1 MLTMLFR
8 HVPWTVRM
16 IKWLTISDLG
26 LAQIYPLTDE
36 ESDTGPKVIS
46 ASFADPYV
54 LLIRDDFSAVV
65 LTADE
70 NGDLDEVSQSESYKA
85 GKWLSG
91 SLYEDS
97 NDILR
102 LEYPE
107 ESEDEV
113 GNVLMFLLN
122 AKGGLQ
128 VRQKLPSC
136 HCCQNHTF

>member
-1 MLTMLFR
+1 MFAL
-8 HVPWTVRM
+8 
-16 IKWLTISDLG
+16 INSLTISDLG

-36 ESDTGPKVIS
+36 ESDTEPKVIS
-46 ASFADPYV
+46 ASFADPYT
-54 LLIRDDFSAVV
+54 LLVRDDSSAVV
-65 LTADE
+65 LTGDE
-70 NGDLDEVSQSESYKA
+70 NGDLDEVSQSEAFKA

-107 ESEDEV
+107 ESEDEA

-128 VRQKLPSC
+128 VC
-136 HCCQNHTF
+136 

>member
-1 MLTMLFR
+1 M
-8 HVPWTVRM
+8 
-16 IKWLTISDLG
+16 
-26 LAQIYPLTDE
+26 TDE
-36 ESDTGPKVIS
+36 DSESGPKVVN

-54 LLIRDDFSAVV
+54 LLVRDDSSAVV

-70 NGDLDEVSQSESYKA
+70 SGDLDEVSQSEAFKT

-97 NDILR
+97 SDVLR

-107 ESEDEV
+107 ESEDEAS
-113 GNVLMFLLN
+113 NVLMFLLN

-128 VRQKLPSC
+128 VRQLIHLVPAVSLAFTWTD
-136 HCCQNHTF
+136 QS

>member
-1 MLTMLFR
+1 MPGLSASIR
-8 HVPWTVRM
+8 P
-16 IKWLTISDLG
+16 LTILDLG

-36 ESDTGPKVIS
+36 ESDTGPKAIS
-46 ASFADPYV
+46 ASFADPYI
-54 LLIRDDFSAVV
+54 LLIRDDSSAVI

-70 NGDLDEVSQSESYKA
+70 NGDLDEVSQSEAFRA
-85 GKWLSG
+85 GRWQSG

-107 ESEDEV
+107 ESEDEA

-122 AKGGLQ
+122 AKGGLH
-128 VRQKLPSC
+128 VRQMLPSLGS
-136 HCCQNHTF
+136 H

>member
-1 MLTMLFR
+1 MPRIIALIR
-8 HVPWTVRM
+8 P
-16 IKWLTISDLG
+16 LTISDLG
-26 LAQIYPLTDE
+26 LAQIYPLTDI

-54 LLIRDDFSAVV
+54 LLIRDDSSAIV

-70 NGDLDEVSQSESYKA
+70 NGDLDEISQSESFKA
-85 GKWLSG
+85 GDWLSG

-97 NDILR
+97 NDVLR

-107 ESEDEV
+107 ESEDEA

-122 AKGGLQ
+122 SRVGLQ
-128 VRQKLPSC
+128 VRLMTTSLSALRRT
-136 HCCQNHTF
+136 NEIMGS

>member
-1 MLTMLFR
+1 MLTIL
-8 HVPWTVRM
+8 
-16 IKWLTISDLG
+16 DLG

-36 ESDTGPKVIS
+36 DSDSGPKVIS
-46 ASFADPYV
+46 ASFADPYI
-54 LLIRDDFSAVV
+54 LLIRDDSSAVV

-70 NGDLDEVSQSESYKA
+70 NGDLDEISQSGAFEA

-97 NDILR
+97 NDLLR

-107 ESEDEV
+107 ESEDEA
-113 GNVLMFLLN
+113 GNVLMFMLS

-128 VRQKLPSC
+128 VR
-136 HCCQNHTF
+136 

>member
-1 MLTMLFR
+1 M
-8 HVPWTVRM
+8 
-16 IKWLTISDLG
+16 
-26 LAQIYPLTDE
+26 
-36 ESDTGPKVIS
+36 IS

-54 LLIRDDFSAVV
+54 LLIRDDSSAVV

-70 NGDLDEVSQSESYKA
+70 NGDLDEVSQSESFKA

-97 NDILR
+97 NDVLR

-107 ESEDEV
+107 ESEDEA

-128 VRQKLPSC
+128 VRQLPPSRYFARDY
-136 HCCQNHTF
+136 NASVSE

>member
-1 MLTMLFR
+1 
-8 HVPWTVRM
+8 M
-16 IKWLTISDLG
+16 IKPLTTSDLG

-36 ESDTGPKVIS
+36 ENDTGPKVIS

-54 LLIRDDFSAVV
+54 LLIKDNSSAIVV
-65 LTADE
+65 TADE
-70 NGDLDEVSQSESYKA
+70 NGDLDEVSQSDAFKA

-107 ESEDEV
+107 ESEDEA

-122 AKGGLQ
+122 AKGGLN
-128 VRQKLPSC
+128 VRCIPPSC
-136 HCCQNHTF
+136 SSPSDHTFQLF

>member
-1 MLTMLFR
+1 
-8 HVPWTVRM
+8 M
-16 IKWLTISDLG
+16 IKPLTVSDLG

-36 ESDTGPKVIS
+36 ESDTGPTVMS

-54 LLIRDDFSAVV
+54 LLIRDDSSAVI

-70 NGDLDEVSQSESYKA
+70 NGDLDEVSQSQAFKA
-85 GKWLSG
+85 GKWQSG

-107 ESEDEV
+107 ESEDEA

-128 VRQKLPSC
+128 VRQIFPS
-136 HCCQNHTF
+136 HYTSRLSLNFFQ

>member
-1 MLTMLFR
+1 MSKPLT
-8 HVPWTVRM
+8 T
-16 IKWLTISDLG
+16 SDFG
-26 LAQIYPLTDE
+26 LAQIYPLADE
-36 ESDTGPKVIS
+36 ESDNGPKVIS

-54 LLIRDDFSAVV
+54 LLIRDDSSTVV

-70 NGDLDEVSQSESYKA
+70 NGDLDEVSQSEAFKT
-85 GKWLSG
+85 GEWLSG

-97 NDILR
+97 NDVLR

-107 ESEDEV
+107 ESEDEA

-128 VRQKLPSC
+128 VCELLPVYRCS
-136 HCCQNHTF
+136 QSL